1 MNYYNKKDY
10 YRASVLFEQILPII
24 SGQPEAEKVRFYM
37 AYCQYHQRFY
47 LLAAEQFRAFY
58 ETYGRSTLAEEARYM
73 TAYSLYRSSP
83 GPNLDQQGSVR
94 AMAAMQEFLNRYPNS
109 SYKEKA
115 VEVIYSVQAKLEEK
129 GFANARQYYKMRYYK
144 AAIVALNNFKDNF
157 PDSKYLEEA
166 SYLVVAAQYQL
177 AEQSIRARQKE
188 RYQDV
193 VQNYQEFVDRYPNSE
208 FLKDAEKMY
217 ADSLQKLTQFRNTNS

>member
-1 MNYYNKKDY
+1 
-10 YRASVLFEQILPII
+10 
-24 SGQPEAEKVRFYM
+24 
-37 AYCQYHQRFY
+37 
-47 LLAAEQFRAFY
+47 
-58 ETYGRSTLAEEARYM
+58 M
-73 TAYSLYRSSP
+73 T
-83 GPNLDQQGSVR
+83 
-94 AMAAMQEFLNRYPNS
+94 AMQEFLNRYPNS